1 MTGERASG
9 EHQGAAWRLPS
20 LFLSCTVP
28 FVLLSSAIRVEMN
41 SLGLYARGFRIY
53 EVSRVTGLSDD
64 VLRQAAA
71 RLIHYFNFL
80 ADTPQMLVGH
90 ATGAQF
96 ELYHDY
102 ELIHLADVRIL
113 FAANSLM
120 QAVSLLLF
128 LILISAGMAHGHR
141 LGTLT
146 GLRRGALGTLVL
158 LVATGLLF
166 MLDFGRMFTLFH
178 VVAFDNPFWLLDPLT
193 DYLVML
199 FPFGFWQ
206 DMFLFAGAST
216 GVAAIILY
224 VLTTRGIRAFHASA
238 TNDSPS
244 DAGKRDV

>member
-1 MTGERASG
+1 MTGERARG
-9 EHQGAAWRLPS
+9 ERRGALWRLAS
-20 LFLSCTVP
+20 LLLSCTIP
-28 FVLLSSAIRVEMN
+28 LVLLSSAIRIEMN
-41 SLGLYARGFRIY
+41 SLGLYTRGFRIY
-53 EVSRVTGLSDD
+53 DVSRVTGLGDEI
-64 VLRQAAA
+64 LQQAAA

-120 QAVSLLLF
+120 QAVSLLI
-128 LILISAGMAHGHR
+128 ILVLVSAGMAHGRR
-141 LGTLT
+141 LETLT
-146 GLRRGALGTLVL
+146 GLRRGALGTLAL

-166 MLDFGRMFTLFH
+166 LLDFGRMFTLFH

-224 VLTTRGIRAFHASA
+224 VLTTRGLRVIHSAS

-244 DAGKRDV
+244 DAKKRDV